1 MSFSISEARS
11 LFSSVLDLYKK
22 GANLE
27 AEQKLLELREAFFSL
42 KEENLDLKEQLQE
55 LKEEMK
61 ILDDLSY
68 EEPFYFTGEGDN
80 RDGPFCQKCFDV
92 DKILV
97 RLIPVTS
104 MKGSHKCKNCENYYG
119 EGTPP
124 RF

>member
-55 LKEEMK
+55 LKEELK
-61 ILDDLSY
+61 ILDALSY
-68 EEPFYFTGEGDN
+68 EEPFYYAGEGDD

-92 DKILV
+92 DRILV
-97 RLIPVTS
+97 RLIPVKIS
-104 MKGSHKCKNCENYYG
+104 KGSHKCKNCENYYG
-119 EGTPP
+119 KGTPIS
-124 RF
+124 F